1 MQFLTPKKYT
11 LQRPILMKKKLLV
24 LLFFFGISFAYA
36 QTKVSGYVYDEF
48 NEPVAFANILFKGST
63 EGTISNED
71 GRFYL
76 ESENTWDILIV
87 SFLGYERQEI
97 KLEQKVNYDLKFIL
111 KEEAGALDAVLIV
124 TGKQSK
130 KASENP
136 AIRILKKIWERKRK
150 NGLQQFKQY
159 EYDKYE
165 KVEFDLNTI
174 DSALIKSKLFKG
186 MEFVF
191 EEVDTS
197 SITGKTY
204 LPIFLNE
211 AVSKVYGDNL
221 IKKEKNDLKGNKNS
235 GFSNNQMIIDFIDDL
250 YADFNI
256 YDNYLKF
263 FDKSFVSPL
272 SRTGV
277 QTYNYVLSDS
287 AFIDNKWC
295 YNIVYYPRRKN
306 ELTFKGD
313 FWVND
318 STYAIKD
325 INLQASKSANIN
337 WVKEIYIEQEFEVL
351 NDTLF
356 LIKRDYMLSDFA
368 LNKKEKSRGVYGK
381 RTTLYDNYVFDKPK
395 DEAFYDVEVYNYNE
409 DAYNRDDDFWVQNR
423 MESLN
428 KDEKGVYK
436 MLDTLK
442 TVKKFKRLYNVGSI
456 LASGYIEVPSL
467 NMDIGPIFSIFGFNE
482 VEGTRIRAGGRTY
495 FGPNDLWRV
504 EGFLAYGFRDD
515 KFKYG
520 ISGKWLIDKKNR
532 LIISGG
538 NRRDVEQIG
547 ANLTASTDVLG
558 RNLASSAVVN
568 TSVNDKL
575 TSVNIT
581 TLGVEIE
588 PSKNFVLRTSG
599 TYRTLNSASP
609 TFSLDYN
616 DPESATG
623 ISSEV
628 KQFETAL
635 SLSYFPNRK
644 MTGYGVERRTA
655 NDGFASLFAQ
665 VTRGDQ
671 AFFNSDFNYTKVQ
684 FSYIQPWQV
693 GGFGRLTTT
702 IEAGKTFGEVP
713 LALLSVVPGN
723 QSYFSIYNTFPQLD
737 FYEFITDTYA
747 SLHLEHNFNGRF
759 FSRIPFLKQYNLRA
773 IIGIRGVW
781 GDLSADNI
789 ALNSTGNPVETPL
802 IAPNDQMYYEYSVG
816 VGNIFK
822 ILRIDFNF
830 RGNYLDTPDARP
842 FGVTGSF
849 GFSF

>member
-1 MQFLTPKKYT
+1 
-11 LQRPILMKKKLLV
+11 MKRIYLV
-24 LLFFFGISFAYA
+24 LLFFFGLYSGYA

-48 NEPVAFANILFKGST
+48 DAPIAFANVLFKGST

-76 ESENTWDILIV
+76 ESDTTWDTLVI
-87 SFLGYERQEI
+87 SFLGYERQEVSL
-97 KLEQKVNYDLKFIL
+97 KKNVNYDLKFIL
-111 KEEAGALDAVLIV
+111 KEEAGALDAVLIFS
-124 TGKQSK
+124 GKQSK

-136 AIRILKKIWERKRK
+136 AIRILQKIWERKRQ
-150 NGLQQFKQY
+150 NGLRQFKQY

-174 DSALIKSKLFKG
+174 DSSLIKSKIFRG

-191 EEVDTS
+191 DKIDTS
-197 SITGKTY
+197 KITGKTY
-204 LPIFLNE
+204 LPIFINE
-211 AVSKVYGDNL
+211 AVTKVYGDNL
-221 IKKEKNDLKGNKNS
+221 LKKEKNELKGNKNS
-235 GFSNNQMIIDFIDDL
+235 GFSNNQVIIDFIDDL
-250 YADFNI
+250 YADFSI

-272 SRTGV
+272 SKTGI

-295 YNIVYYPRRKN
+295 YNITYYPRRKN

-381 RTTLYDNYVFDKPK
+381 RTTIYDNYVFDKVK
-395 DEAFYDVEVYNYNE
+395 EDKFYDTEVYSYDT
-409 DAYNRDDDFWVQNR
+409 DAYNRDDDFWNENR
-423 MESLN
+423 MELLS

-442 TVKKFKRLYNVGSI
+442 TVKKFNRLYNIGSI
-456 LASGYIEVPSL
+456 LTSGYIEVSSL
-467 NMDIGPIFSIFGFNE
+467 NLDIGPVFSVFGFND
-482 VEGTRIRAGGRTY
+482 VEGLRIRGGGRTY
-495 FGPNDLWRV
+495 FGPNDLWRL
-504 EGFLAYGFRDD
+504 EGFVAYGFRD
-515 KFKYG
+515 KKIKYG
-520 ISGKWLIDKKNR
+520 ISGKWLVDKRNR

-538 NRRDVEQIG
+538 HRRDIEQIG

-558 RNLASSAVVN
+558 RSLASSAVIG
-568 TSVNDKL
+568 TSTNDKL
-575 TSVNIT
+575 TNINLT
-581 TLGVEIE
+581 TLVAEIE
-588 PSKNFVLRTSG
+588 PSKNFIIRTSG
-599 TYRTLNSASP
+599 SYRTLESASP
-609 TFSLDYN
+609 TFTLDYN
-616 DPESATG
+616 DPSSLTG
-623 ISSEV
+623 VSSEI
-628 KQFETAL
+628 KQFEAAL
-635 SLSYFPNRK
+635 SLSFFPKRK
-644 MTGYGVERRTA
+644 MTGYGVERRVA

-665 VTRGDQ
+665 VTRGDKS
-671 AFFNSDFNYTKVQ
+671 FFSSDFDFTKIQ
-684 FSYIQPWQV
+684 FSYIQPWQL

-702 IEAGKTFGEVP
+702 VEAGKTFGAVP
-713 LALLSVVPGN
+713 LGLLNVVPGN
-723 QSYFSIYNTFPQLD
+723 QSYFSMYNTFSQLD
-737 FYEFITDTYA
+737 FYEFVTNTYT
-747 SLHLEHNFNGRF
+747 SLHLEHYFNGRF
-759 FSRIPFLKQYNLRA
+759 FSRIPFLKKYNLRA
-773 IIGIRGVW
+773 IIGLRGVW
-781 GDLSADNI
+781 GDISQENI
-789 ALNSTGNPVETPL
+789 LLNTTGNPAEIPL
-802 IAPNDQMYYEYSVG
+802 IAPNKDMYYEYSVG
-816 VGNIFK
+816 VGNLFK

-830 RGNYLDTPDARP
+830 RGNYLDTPEARP